1 MRFFKVGILGC
12 NRVAQHYKFL
22 LKEYKKMDSI
32 KITACCDLN
41 KRYASDL
48 AGEFDAKSYS
58 SLEEMLDKEKMD
70 FVLVLTPSGL
80 HYKHSLQCLSKNVSV
95 VVEKPICLIPEQAY
109 ELDAFAKS
117 NNLFITSVFQNR
129 YNPAVKKLK
138 EQVENNGFGKLVS
151 ASLRLRWCRYQD
163 YYEDGWH
170 GTWKMDGGVIC
181 QQAIHHIDALR
192 WILGPVES
200 VCAHMSNQLNNL
212 EAEDTVVGLIKFESG
227 ISATVELTTAAR
239 PKDYE
244 ASIAIVGEKGFAQ
257 IGGIALNLIDNWE
270 FQESSETFNE
280 VASKYNVNVSNG
292 MGYGHLYFLEDL
304 LSSLRN
310 NDQNIPMQVPE
321 STNALELVH
330 SFYASFEEGRW
341 VKMNEKK
348 RSKLLGL

>member
-1 MRFFKVGILGC
+1 MSSE
-12 NRVAQHYKFL
+12 KF
-22 LKEYKKMDSI
+22 
-32 KITACCDLN
+32 
-41 KRYASDL
+41 
-48 AGEFDAKSYS
+48 
-58 SLEEMLDKEKMD
+58 
-70 FVLVLTPSGL
+70 V
-80 HYKHSLQCLSKNVSV
+80 
-95 VVEKPICLIPEQAY
+95 
-109 ELDAFAKS
+109 
-117 NNLFITSVFQNR
+117 
-129 YNPAVKKLK
+129 
-138 EQVENNGFGKLVS
+138 
-151 ASLRLRWCRYQD
+151 
-163 YYEDGWH
+163 
-170 GTWKMDGGVIC
+170 
-181 QQAIHHIDALR
+181 DALQK
-192 WILGPVES
+192 G
-200 VCAHMSNQLNNL
+200 NNL

-270 FQESSETFNE
+270 FKESSETFNE